1 MRCPTFDGPGTS
13 ARRFRGFFVLLLC
26 SLSVLQPTLFW
37 TLRSFRCCLPPL
49 FCPSLL
55 STGVPLPDRSLVC
68 SVMGALLLSPPRF
81 QAPVRGTRL
90 RRSLLSFGLFAP
102 SGAACYSLLPLLA
115 LHGYAPAGWAPL
127 YVPPWVPSFC
137 FFPIPGSRPWYP
149 AAAQPTLFWALRSF
163 RRCLPTLLSPS
174 SLSPGVLRPGGP
186 PVCPLLF
193 PDSRL
198 PAVTPGR
205 AQCPRPYPRP
215 SVPAPLCPLFFA
227 VQCAKCCISNF
238 LVLILR
244 KN

>member
-1 MRCPTFDGPGTS
+1 MEVPG
-13 ARRFRGFFVLLLC
+13 
-26 SLSVLQPTLFW
+26 
-37 TLRSFRCCLPPL
+37 L
-49 FCPSLL
+49 FCAPSLL
-55 STGVPLPDRSLVC
+55 PLC
-68 SVMGALLLSPPRF
+68 IA
-81 QAPVRGTRL
+81 AY
-90 RRSLLSFGLFAP
+90 SLLDSSLFPVLLA
-102 SGAACYSLLPLLA
+102 SSLLPLLA
-115 LHGYAPAGWAPL
+115 LHGSAPAGQVPCMFRHGCPPS
-127 YVPPWVPSFC
+127 VPP
-137 FFPIPGSRPWYP
+137 PIPGSRPWHP

-215 SVPAPLCPLFFA
+215 LCARAPVPSFFA

>member
-1 MRCPTFDGPGTS
+1 MEVPGLFC
-13 ARRFRGFFVLLLC
+13 APFCLLCLLCLLC
-26 SLSVLQPTLFW
+26 SLLYCSLSSFVLL
-37 TLRSFRCCLPPL
+37 
-49 FCPSLL
+49 
-55 STGVPLPDRSLVC
+55 
-68 SVMGALLLSPPRF
+68 
-81 QAPVRGTRL
+81 
-90 RRSLLSFGLFAP
+90 AP
-102 SGAACYSLLPLLA
+102 SVAACYSLLPLLA

-193 PDSRL
+193 PDSKL
-198 PAVTPGR
+198 PAAAPGCG
-205 AQCPRPYPRP
+205 AIPPCPRPYPRP
-215 SVPAPLCPLFFA
+215 LCARAPVPSFFA

>member
-1 MRCPTFDGPGTS
+1 MAPELPHGGSGAF
-13 ARRFRGFFVLLLC
+13 LC
-26 SLSVLQPTLFW
+26 SFLPSLPSLLPLVLQPILFCAP
-37 TLRSFRCCLPPL
+37 RSFRCCLPTL
-49 FCPSLL
+49 FCAP
-55 STGVPLPDRSLVC
+55 RSLRATC
-68 SVMGALLLSPPRF
+68 
-81 QAPVRGTRL
+81 
-90 RRSLLSFGLFAP
+90 LLSFGLFAP

-215 SVPAPLCPLFFA
+215 SVPVPLCPLFFA

>member
-1 MRCPTFDGPGTS
+1 MEVPGLFCAPS
-13 ARRFRGFFVLLLC
+13 LLPLCIAAYSLLDSSLFPVLLAS
-26 SLSVLQPTLFW
+26 SLLPLLALHGSAPAGQVPCMFRHGCPPSVPPPIPGSRPWHPAAAQPTLFW
-37 TLRSFRCCLPPL
+37 TLRSFRCCL
-49 FCPSLL
+49 LL
-55 STGVPLPDRSLVC
+55 SS
-68 SVMGALLLSPPRF
+68 APPRS
-81 QAPVRGTRL
+81 PRVCPGRVG
-90 RRSLLSFGLFAP
+90 
-102 SGAACYSLLPLLA
+102 
-115 LHGYAPAGWAPL
+115 PL

-205 AQCPRPYPRP
+205 AQCPHPYPRP
-215 SVPAPLCPLFFA
+215 SVPVPLCPLFFA